1 MGDVLEFR
9 PGRKKPGSGKTT
21 LCREGH
27 HRWKVETKNRFD
39 VKQGKLVTV
48 YRCERCGKS
57 KTTAH

>member
-1 MGDVLEFR
+1 MGDVLPFAK
-9 PGRKKPGSGKTT
+9 RKPAANKQAGT

-27 HRWKVETKNRFD
+27 HKWKVDKAKQFD

-48 YRCERCGKS
+48 YRCERCGKL